1 MKLTIQ
7 HILTSLEV
15 PWNFPG
21 EHARPCFEKGHTLM
35 PHTSGLQKSATMRMG
50 GHKKRRII
58 ISVRESLLFLIS
70 DFFFSNF
77 YPTLHCSYGDLSY
90 LLFHCHPRGLSVC
103 YYLFFSS
110 PASSLPSHFL
120 SLMIL
125 LCPSCLFLMKWEC
138 EHNVTSW
145 SHF

>member
-35 PHTSGLQKSATMRMG
+35 PYTSGLKKRCYNENGWTQKKTNYNFSERKSAFSNFR
-50 GHKKRRII
+50 
-58 ISVRESLLFLIS
+58 
-70 DFFFSNF
+70 FFFSNF

-125 LCPSCLFLMKWEC
+125 QCPSCLFLMKWEC